1 MENGLII
8 LLLYAGNELM
18 LNKSILLAS
27 VIVAIILCD
36 QLILIFLL
44 LFLPK
49 LVGLEES
56 QKARRK

>member
-8 LLLYAGNELM
+8 LLLYAGNEPM

-44 LFLPK
+44 LFLPE